1 MIQLS
6 KDKWR
11 LETELRC
18 HKPASK
24 AIIESSNQWLY
35 VGGALGL
42 MFVYWS
48 KCLLDAGFAGLCKL
62 RQRKQRPK
70 SSTFP
75 YHQLIFCACVL
86 YGFLIVTHT
95 NTHWKKPNTSYK
107 CRIAAVF
114 SESQHVL
121 NIHVQHTVY
130 CIPTSRDTCNH
141 KRIQTLPKTSHRFG
155 TWRRLVILSLIAQK
169 LTHLSLGSLEKM
181 VHVEHRV

>member
-48 KCLLDAGFAGLCKL
+48 KCLLDAGFAGVCKL

-141 KRIQTLPKTSHRFG
+141 KRYQKHHIDSAHEEGLSSY
-155 TWRRLVILSLIAQK
+155 RLLHKNLHTCLLDLWK
-169 LTHLSLGSLEKM
+169 KWYMLNTEC
-181 VHVEHRV
+181 R